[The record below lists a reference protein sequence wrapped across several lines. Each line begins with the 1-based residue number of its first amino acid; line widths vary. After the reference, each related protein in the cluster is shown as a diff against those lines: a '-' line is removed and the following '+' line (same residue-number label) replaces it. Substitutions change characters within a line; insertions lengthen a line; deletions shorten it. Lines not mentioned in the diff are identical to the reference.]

1 MGYRKFIS
9 KFFPRIK
16 GIMLSRRILYDFLT
30 KIIAITEKDLKLR
43 LRFKY
48 DIFVS
53 FINPIISIVMPIII
67 IGQFFNY
74 NANFGSWT
82 EKTYYIFIFMAYN
95 IILIESITGEFPT
108 QFIREKFWKTL
119 PSLMIAPFNRFN
131 LLFGIFLSHLII
143 ISIPFIF
150 IFILCYL
157 IYPVSFLTI
166 LFVILIYFI
175 IALIFSSIGL
185 IIGSFA
191 ISKESISRILK
202 FLITIVFLFS
212 CITYPFE
219 LFPEIFQKLINLNP
233 LYYIFDFIRLAW
245 IEDNLLITI
254 KSHPIHLI
262 ILMITLFVIPILSIY
277 IFNKVYKKFGIAG
290 Y

>member
-1 MGYRKFIS
+1 
-9 KFFPRIK
+9 
-16 GIMLSRRILYDFLT
+16 MLNRRILYDFVT
-30 KIIAITEKDLKLR
+30 KIIAITEKDLRLR

-48 DIFVS
+48 DVFVS

-67 IGQFFNY
+67 IGQFLQY
-74 NANFGSWT
+74 NANFGRWT
-82 EKTYYIFIFMAYN
+82 ETNYYIFILMAYN
-95 IILIESITGEFPT
+95 IILLESIIGEFPT
-108 QFIREKFWKTL
+108 QFMREKFWKTL

-131 LLFGIFLSHLII
+131 LLFGIFFSHLII
-143 ISIPFIF
+143 ISIPFTI

-157 IYPVSFLTI
+157 IFPVSFLTI
-166 LFVILIYFI
+166 LFVLLIYFI
-175 IALIFSSIGL
+175 IAMIFSSLGL

-191 ISKESISRILK
+191 ISKENISR
-202 FLITIVFLFS
+202 FLSFSITIVFLFS

-219 LFPEIFQKLINLNP
+219 LFPGLFQKLINLNP

-254 KSHPIHLI
+254 MSHPIHLI
-262 ILMITLFVIPILSIY
+262 ILMITSFIVPILSIY
-277 IFNKVYKKFGIAG
+277 IFNEVYKKFGIVG